1 MQVNIFFSWQ
11 SKLWSVVFLST
22 FFFSCQKKEKTFD
35 ASGTF
40 EAIETVISAQAGG
53 QILSFNIKEGQALQA
68 ATIVG
73 YIDSVGLSL
82 KKEQL
87 TAQMKAIL
95 SKKPNISSQLAALNQ
110 QLLTAKKEQ
119 KRFKN
124 LVEAG
129 AVPKK
134 QLDDANAQVAYLEKQ
149 ISVQKSIM
157 KQSSSSLNKET
168 EPLKIQKEQLSD
180 QLRKNVIV
188 NPIEGTVLAKY
199 AEQFE
204 LAVPGKALYKI
215 ADLSHLILR
224 VYLTNDQLAQ
234 VRLNQMVTVQTDDG
248 KGVFKDTKGK
258 IIWISDKAEFTPKTI
273 QTKAERANL
282 VYAVKVDVPN
292 DGYLKIGMY
301 GQIIFD
307 K

>member
-134 QLDDANAQVAYLEKQ
+134 QLDDA
-149 ISVQKSIM
+149 
-157 KQSSSSLNKET
+157 
-168 EPLKIQKEQLSD
+168 
-180 QLRKNVIV
+180 
-188 NPIEGTVLAKY
+188 
-199 AEQFE
+199 
-204 LAVPGKALYKI
+204 
-215 ADLSHLILR
+215 
-224 VYLTNDQLAQ
+224 
-234 VRLNQMVTVQTDDG
+234 
-248 KGVFKDTKGK
+248 
-258 IIWISDKAEFTPKTI
+258 
-273 QTKAERANL
+273 
-282 VYAVKVDVPN
+282 
-292 DGYLKIGMY
+292 
-301 GQIIFD
+301 
-307 K
+307 